1 MLSEYQ
7 LKISDLYNITI
18 DNVKMLVPNF
28 FDKKVC
34 DQGRRNR
41 RGRRSGGPCPPPPN
55 VFQQS
60 ESGLFQQSCKHFLF
74 SLTQS

>member
-41 RGRRSGGPCPPPPN
+41 RGRRSGGPCPPPPQM
-55 VFQQS
+55 F
-60 ESGLFQQSCKHFLF
+60 F
-74 SLTQS
+74 SKVKVAFFNNHVNTFYLA

>member
-18 DNVKMLVPNF
+18 DNVKMLLPNF

-41 RGRRSGGPCPPPPN
+41 RGGGDQGGLAPPPPP
-55 VFQQS
+55 QY
-60 ESGLFQQSCKHFLF
+60 F
-74 SLTQS
+74 SAK

>member
-41 RGRRSGGPCPPPPN
+41 RGGGD
-55 VFQQS
+55 QG
-60 ESGLFQQSCKHFLF
+60 GLAPHPHPQ
-74 SLTQS
+74 